1 MQRQGQIG
9 GLGSSHTVPFGT
21 AVPARP
27 PTRSWHVTRAL
38 CMAQWFC
45 GASVQGTRVVVQD
58 GHFRLASICGEA
70 AILFSISNIHG
81 HIQFA
86 GWPKTGGYYL
96 RPESKPRWLA
106 NQIGGVPTNVSG
118 ESQQQH
124 EPPEDEDAAHPSFV
138 LREAKLFWQQ
148 PRARAKQDVQARE
161 FRDGSEPGMHSRQ
174 RKVRPTELGRNPR
187 KHL

>member
-1 MQRQGQIG
+1 MAGDSWQMLSGWPVRRGRKLQLGVEEGNG

-45 GASVQGTRVVVQD
+45 GASVQSTRVIVQD

-70 AILFSISNIHG
+70 AILFSISSIHG
-81 HIQFA
+81 HIRFA
-86 GWPKTGGYYL
+86 GWPKTGEYYL

-106 NQIGGVPTNVSG
+106 NQLGTY
-118 ESQQQH
+118 
-124 EPPEDEDAAHPSFV
+124 
-138 LREAKLFWQQ
+138 
-148 PRARAKQDVQARE
+148 
-161 FRDGSEPGMHSRQ
+161 Q
-174 RKVRPTELGRNPR
+174 RT
-187 KHL
+187 